1 MSAILLF
8 QMNVFTGRENG
19 WGWGV
24 VINFLNK
31 FFFSKNQTKI
41 KQKILS
47 NKTSLFLFLLLTE
60 SQSQIFISNIHRF

>member
-24 VINFLNK
+24 VKNILNK
-31 FFFSKNQTKI
+31 FFFQKMFGKSNK
-41 KQKILS
+41 KILS
-47 NKTSLFLFLLLTE
+47 NKTFLFLFLLLTN
-60 SQSQIFISNIHRF
+60 SQSQINISNIHRF

>member
-24 VINFLNK
+24 VKNILNK
-31 FFFSKNQTKI
+31 FFF
-41 KQKILS
+41 QKMFGKS
-47 NKTSLFLFLLLTE
+47 NKKSY
-60 SQSQIFISNIHRF
+60 QIKHFYFFFCC